1 MDRVPVSPDHDNPRA
16 TAPATAVDHESVVDA
31 ARRITSIVR
40 RTPILT
46 AAVPTPNG
54 PVEVAFKLEYLQ
66 HGGSFKV
73 RGSLNALGRAREN
86 GTLPAAGVLIAS
98 GGNAAIGAAWAARY
112 WDTPC
117 TVVVPEAA
125 PPAKLDRLQRLG
137 ATVHRVGSSYADAAA
152 HAATLALELGVVKLH
167 AYDLP
172 DIVAGAGTI
181 AIELREQLDTPLD
194 CLVAVGGGGL
204 VAGLTAGARDTDMIH
219 GVEPVGAATLHRA
232 LDAGGPIDIEV
243 DSIAA
248 DSLGATRI
256 GNLAWAA
263 ASTGRIDSLV
273 VDDTGIVDARRWLW
287 DELRIVVEHGTAAAL
302 APILAGTVTETA
314 GRTLCVVLCGANTAI
329 SDLG

>member
-1 MDRVPVSPDHDNPRA
+1 
-16 TAPATAVDHESVVDA
+16 
-31 ARRITSIVR
+31 
-40 RTPILT
+40 
-46 AAVPTPNG
+46 
-54 PVEVAFKLEYLQ
+54 
-66 HGGSFKV
+66 
-73 RGSLNALGRAREN
+73 
-86 GTLPAAGVLIAS
+86 
-98 GGNAAIGAAWAARY
+98 
-112 WDTPC
+112 
-117 TVVVPEAA
+117 
-125 PPAKLDRLQRLG
+125 
-137 ATVHRVGSSYADAAA
+137 
-152 HAATLALELGVVKLH
+152 
-167 AYDLP
+167 
-172 DIVAGAGTI
+172 
-181 AIELREQLDTPLD
+181 
-194 CLVAVGGGGL
+194 
-204 VAGLTAGARDTDMIH
+204 MIH

-302 APILAGTVTETA
+302 APILAGTATETA